1 MAEHVGTVRDCR
13 NLKMSS
19 KEDESQSTEPAE
31 KQSKIKIWIW
41 KDQITVLSF
50 TTNLI
55 VFGLYF
61 LDLFFGTAHF

>member
-31 KQSKIKIWIW
+31 KQSKKRVRRNSIG
-41 KDQITVLSF
+41 QIRPNCEYL
-50 TTNLI
+50 
-55 VFGLYF
+55 
-61 LDLFFGTAHF
+61 